1 MRGSAKSPEQ
11 LQAEQEARDAA
22 AQKLLEEQANR
33 EQVTL
38 VGARGLSS
46 GGGSIGPG
54 VTKGTMFGGGG
65 NPLPRSGD
73 GLTIGQ
79 QYYVDTDKKGRR
91 YIQLPGEIGSEPG
104 SRAYWN
110 DKIGAFRSQGGGKL
124 GTGGQKI
131 LYTSSVLPV
140 SSETADTASES
151 SGSSSTPSSGGPLS
165 KSSAEDQM
173 KFHERQREAYL
184 SDPDS
189 PLDEAALLPV
199 RKVRI
204 PVSVL

>member
-11 LQAEQEARDAA
+11 LQAEQQARDEAA
-22 AQKLLEEQANR
+22 KKLLEEQANR

-38 VGARGLSS
+38 VGATGLAS

-73 GLTIGQ
+73 GLNIGQ
-79 QYYVDTDKKGRR
+79 QYYVDTDKKGRK
-91 YIQLPGEIGSEPG
+91 YIQLPGSTSTDPG
-104 SRAYWN
+104 ARAYWN
-110 DKIGAFRSQGGGKL
+110 DKIGGFRSQGGGSL
-124 GTGGQKI
+124 GNGGAKT

-140 SSETADTASES
+140 SVETSEAAPES
-151 SGSSSTPSSGGPLS
+151 AGSSSTPSSGGPLS

-173 KFHERQREAYL
+173 KFHDKQRKSYL
-184 SDPDS
+184 RHSDGQI
-189 PLDEAALLPV
+189 DETALLPV
-199 RKVRI
+199 AKVRI

>member
-11 LQAEQEARDAA
+11 LQAEQKARDEAA
-22 AQKLLEEQANR
+22 KKLLEEQANR

-38 VGARGLSS
+38 VAATGLNS

-65 NPLPRSGD
+65 NPLPRSGS

-91 YIQLPGEIGSEPG
+91 YIQLPGSVSGDPG
-104 SRAYWN
+104 GRAYWN
-110 DKIGAFRSQGGGKL
+110 DKIGAFQGGNKDGIG
-124 GTGGQKI
+124 GT
-131 LYTSSVLPV
+131 LYTSSVLPASVKTSGTDSKSAV
-140 SSETADTASES
+140 SSSK
-151 SGSSSTPSSGGPLS
+151 PSSGGPLS
-165 KSSAEDQM
+165 ASSAEDQM
-173 KFHERQREAYL
+173 KFHDKQRKAYL
-184 SDPDS
+184 SDPDR
-189 PLDEAALLPV
+189 PLDETALLPV
-199 RKVRI
+199 AKVRI

>member
-11 LQAEQEARDAA
+11 LQAEQKARDEAA
-22 AQKLLEEQANR
+22 KKLLEEQANR

-38 VGARGLSS
+38 VAATGLNS

-65 NPLPRSGD
+65 NPLPRSGS

-91 YIQLPGEIGSEPG
+91 YIQLPGSVSGDPG
-104 SRAYWN
+104 GRAYWN
-110 DKIGAFRSQGGGKL
+110 DKIGAFQGGSKDGIG
-124 GTGGQKI
+124 GT
-131 LYTSSVLPV
+131 LYTSSVLPASV
-140 SSETADTASES
+140 ETSAAAPES

-165 KSSAEDQM
+165 EESAENQM
-173 KFHERQREAYL
+173 KFHDKQIKSYL
-184 SDPDS
+184 SDPS
-189 PLDEAALLPV
+189 KPLDRTALLPV
-199 RKVRI
+199 AKVRI

>member
-22 AQKLLEEQANR
+22 AKKLLEEQANR

-38 VGARGLSS
+38 IGARGLSS
-46 GGGSIGPG
+46 GGGVIGPG
-54 VTKGTMFGGGG
+54 VTQGAMFGSGG

-91 YIQLPGEIGSEPG
+91 YIQLPGVSGDPG
-104 SRAYWN
+104 SRAYWD
-110 DKIGAFRSQGGGKL
+110 DKIGAFRTAAGGEMGSR
-124 GTGGQKI
+124 T
-131 LYTSSVLPV
+131 LYTSSVLP
-140 SSETADTASES
+140 SSKTSSDSAGGSSKSSSKSS
-151 SGSSSTPSSGGPLS
+151 SGSSSGGPLS
-165 KSSAEDQM
+165 KTSAEEQM
-173 KFHERQREAYL
+173 AFHKAQQDAYF
-184 SDPDS
+184 SDPDK
-189 PLDEAALLPV
+189 PLDRSALLPV
-199 RKVRI
+199 AKVRI

>member
-11 LQAEQEARDAA
+11 LQAEQKARDEAA
-22 AQKLLEEQANR
+22 KKLLEEQANR

-38 VGARGLSS
+38 VAATGLNS

-65 NPLPRSGD
+65 NPLPRSGS

-91 YIQLPGEIGSEPG
+91 YIQLPGSVSGDPG
-104 SRAYWN
+104 GRAYWN
-110 DKIGAFRSQGGGKL
+110 DKIGAFQGGNKDGIG
-124 GTGGQKI
+124 GT
-131 LYTSSVLPV
+131 LYTSSVLP
-140 SSETADTASES
+140 ASVKTS
-151 SGSSSTPSSGGPLS
+151 GTDSKSAGSSSKPSSGGPLS
-165 KSSAEDQM
+165 ASSAEDQM
-173 KFHERQREAYL
+173 KFHDKQRKAYL
-184 SDPDS
+184 SDPDR
-189 PLDEAALLPV
+189 PLDETALLPV
-199 RKVRI
+199 AKVRI